1 MRKILRDKG
10 GILVAHSTVK
20 TMAIVSAS
28 VAFLGLIWTFLFN
41 LGFFAGFYDAMMG
54 NEIVNEDVS
63 EKAMAAGFII
73 ASVQHLL
80 TIACFVFSLLHI
92 SRKKFEEVPKR
103 CGTIMLVS
111 GIIILLTNVL
121 HLIPAILLIIAGIG
135 ALNTEPKKEIPS
147 VLDKQ

>member
-1 MRKILRDKG
+1 M
-10 GILVAHSTVK
+10 AHSTVK
-20 TMAIVSAS
+20 TLAIVSAS
-28 VAFLGLIWTFLFN
+28 LAFLGLIWTFLFN
-41 LGFFAGFYDAMMG
+41 LGFFAGFYDAMTGYEMVD
-54 NEIVNEDVS
+54 EEVS
-63 EKAMAAGFII
+63 DKAMAAGIII

-92 SRKKFEEVPKR
+92 GRKKFEEVPKR

-111 GIIILLTNVL
+111 GIIILFTNVL

-135 ALNTEPKKEIPS
+135 SLNTEPKKEISS